1 MAFRNTPF
9 ASSASLDLAS
19 PKSPNLKVTTLSFE
33 GHFIRDEPRHY
44 VTGMNITMNKL
55 LDVHEVGCLQQASCN
70 SLNPTSTIEPV
81 SPDQIRQR
89 LVTPFGNK
97 VIGARCTRTRHIC
110 V

>member
-1 MAFRNTPF
+1 
-9 ASSASLDLAS
+9 
-19 PKSPNLKVTTLSFE
+19 
-33 GHFIRDEPRHY
+33 
-44 VTGMNITMNKL
+44 MNKL

-81 SPDQIRQR
+81 STHQIRQR

-97 VIGARCTRTRHIC
+97 VIGAVALERVIYVCDVWMSDEKKLEQLFAR